1 VTAKPVSVIVV
12 SRGRPE
18 ALARCLRG
26 IAGLDHD
33 RFEIVVV
40 ADHEGLD
47 AVESWRGRIKC
58 MAFEEAN
65 ISRARNLGL
74 SLAAGDIVAF
84 IDDDSVPEPTWL
96 SRLVEPFADDAVGAA
111 GGYVIGR
118 NGIGLQWGASTADR
132 FGCRLPLGT
141 DPVRPEVHR
150 GDAGRAIK
158 TEGTNMAFRRELLLL
173 IGAFDE
179 RFAFYLDETD
189 LNLRLGALG
198 VATAI
203 VPLAQVHHAFAAS
216 DRRRRDRVP
225 RDLSEIGASLAVFL
239 AKHGTD
245 PATRLAAESA
255 AQRRRLVAHMVAGRI
270 EPRDVDRLLETFRDG
285 WVRGL
290 TRAPSGGS
298 ATAEPPPFL
307 GFAAQP
313 SGPRRRRVLSGRSWQ
328 VRALRARAAAIAA
341 EGETVSVI
349 ILSPSALFHRV
360 TFTDD
365 GYWLQTGG
373 LFGRSVESD
382 PLFRFWRFRDRVA
395 REVQRVSL
403 VRGPVSGP

>member
-1 VTAKPVSVIVV
+1 MTTTPVSVIVV
-12 SRGRPE
+12 SRGRPQ

-26 IAGLDHD
+26 LAGLDHD

-40 ADHEGLD
+40 ADPAGLV
-47 AVESWRGRIKC
+47 AVETWRGRIKG
-58 MAFEEAN
+58 MAFDEAN

-74 SLAAGDIVAF
+74 TLAAGEIVAF

-118 NGIGLQWGASTADR
+118 NGIGLQWGASAADR
-132 FGCRLPLGT
+132 LGRRLPLDT
-141 DPVRPEVHR
+141 DPERPVVHR
-150 GDAGRAIK
+150 GDAERAIK
-158 TEGTNMAFRRELLLL
+158 TEGTNMAFRRDLLMR

-189 LNLRLGALG
+189 VNLRLGELG
-198 VATAI
+198 VPTAI
-203 VPLAQVHHAFAAS
+203 VPLAQVHHTFAAS
-216 DRRRRDRVP
+216 ERRRPDRVP

-255 AQRRRLVAHMVAGRI
+255 AQRSRLVAHMVAGRI
-270 EPRDVDRLLETFRDG
+270 EPPDVGRLLETFRDG
-285 WVRGL
+285 WMRGL
-290 TRAPSGGS
+290 ARVPSEGLP
-298 ATAEPPPFL
+298 TAQPLPFL
-307 GFAAQP
+307 GFAGQP
-313 SGPRRRRVLSGRSWQ
+313 SGARRHRVLSGRPWQ
-328 VRALRARAAAIAA
+328 GRALRTQAAALTAK
-341 EGETVSVI
+341 GETVSVI

-373 LFGRSVESD
+373 LFGRSVQSD
-382 PLFRFWRFRDRVA
+382 QLFRFWRFRDRVA
-395 REVQRVSL
+395 REVERVCL